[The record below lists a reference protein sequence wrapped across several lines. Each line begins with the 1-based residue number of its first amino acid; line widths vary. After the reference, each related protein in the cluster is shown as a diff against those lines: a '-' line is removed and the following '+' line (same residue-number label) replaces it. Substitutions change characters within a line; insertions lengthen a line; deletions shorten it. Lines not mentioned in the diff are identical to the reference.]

1 RYYYYLVPQDSE
13 RLAEALYESATGRY
27 EKKDYESARE
37 LLDEL
42 KALGV
47 HHRYE
52 DEAWILSAY
61 LDLARCR
68 FEEADAQLKG
78 FIVRYEPVRDAARR
92 LAGDERTL
100 MRLLD
105 ASRGGTDAAADPSGV
120 TPDAA
125 RTIAALVRIDAG
137 YGVVSKRLAQLE
149 QEMGGLRGSM
159 GQLDGLMRT
168 VATVGGVR
176 PNSEGLGEGPPQSP
190 GRARAEADGVRRQ
203 LDALERAHA
212 PAAEIA
218 AMRASLQQIESS
230 LGPARDA
237 IPGKDGATLPEG
249 ADLPGLL
256 QTDRAS
262 ATEFYVAADAAR
274 MKLLEART
282 ALAKDA
288 VNRLNQRLSR
298 LLRRARLARI
308 ESVLGRKRALEVE
321 VEALSAGVLPQ
332 AALDSLEATRYLK
345 DSEEYWPFEGDDW
358 PDEYVGGE
366 GIN

>member
-1 RYYYYLVPQDSE
+1 
-13 RLAEALYESATGRY
+13 
-27 EKKDYESARE
+27 
-37 LLDEL
+37 
-42 KALGV
+42 
-47 HHRYE
+47 
-52 DEAWILSAY
+52 
-61 LDLARCR
+61 
-68 FEEADAQLKG
+68 
-78 FIVRYEPVRDAARR
+78 
-92 LAGDERTL
+92 
-100 MRLLD
+100 
-105 ASRGGTDAAADPSGV
+105 
-120 TPDAA
+120 
-125 RTIAALVRIDAG
+125 
-137 YGVVSKRLAQLE
+137 VSKRLAQLE